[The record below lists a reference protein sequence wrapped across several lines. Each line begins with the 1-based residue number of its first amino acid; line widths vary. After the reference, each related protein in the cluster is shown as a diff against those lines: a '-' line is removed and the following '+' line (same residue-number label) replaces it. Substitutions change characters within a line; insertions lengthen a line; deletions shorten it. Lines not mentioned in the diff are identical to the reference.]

1 MVHNMLDC
9 QQTFE
14 AFRAAGVHYFTGV
27 PDSLLKNLCAYISDH
42 AGESAHV
49 IAANEGGAVAL
60 AAGHYL
66 ATGELGLVYLQNS
79 GLGNTVNPLVSL
91 ADPDVYSIP
100 MLLLIGWRGEPG
112 VPDEPQHVKQ
122 GAITPA
128 VLQAMQIPFAELPVE
143 SREATQAIH
152 DAAGEARRRSAP
164 VALIV
169 RKGTFAKYTLQNR
182 SDNPYHMTREQAIR
196 LIVDRI
202 DPRAVV
208 ISTTGKASRELFE
221 YRMELGQDT
230 SRDFLTVGSMGH
242 ASQIALG
249 VALAKPSREVYCLD
263 GDGALIMHMGSLAI
277 IGSRQPANLKHVVIN
292 NAAHDS
298 VGGQPT
304 AGFRIDISAI
314 ATACGYKFTARAE
327 TATELAAALETI
339 LVATGPS
346 LLEVRT
352 ATGARPD
359 LGRPTTGP
367 THNRDSLM
375 RTLRS

>member
-1 MVHNMLDC
+1 MLDC

-14 AFRAAGVHYFTGV
+14 TFRAAGVRYFTGV
-27 PDSLLKNLCAYISDH
+27 PDSLLKDFCAYVADH
-42 AGESAHV
+42 ASDNAHV
-49 IAANEGGAVAL
+49 ITANEGNAVAL

-66 ATGELGLVYLQNS
+66 ATGEVSLVYLQNS
-79 GLGNTVNPLVSL
+79 GLGNTVNPLISL
-91 ADPDVYSIP
+91 ADPAVYSIP
-100 MLLLIGWRGEPG
+100 MILLVGWRGEPG
-112 VPDEPQHVKQ
+112 IKDEPQHVKQ
-122 GAITPA
+122 GAITA
-128 VLQAMQIPFAELPVE
+128 TVLQAMQIPFAELPVE

-164 VALIV
+164 VALIA
-169 RKGTFAKYTLQNR
+169 RKGTFAKYTLQNK
-182 SDNPYHMTREQAIR
+182 SENPYPMTREQAIR
-196 LIVDRI
+196 SIVDRI

-221 YRMELGQDT
+221 YRVALGQDT

-249 VALAKPSREVYCLD
+249 VALAKPGREVYCLD

-277 IGSRQPANLKHVVIN
+277 IGSRQPTNLKHVVIN
-292 NAAHDS
+292 NGAHDS

-304 AGFRIDISAI
+304 AGFCIDISAI
-314 ATACGYKFTARAE
+314 AAACGYKFTARAE
-327 TATELAAALETI
+327 TVMELATALEAIGVT
-339 LVATGPS
+339 TGPA

-352 ATGARPD
+352 TTGARPD
-359 LGRPTTGP
+359 LGRPTTAP
-367 THNRDSLM
+367 IQNRDSLM